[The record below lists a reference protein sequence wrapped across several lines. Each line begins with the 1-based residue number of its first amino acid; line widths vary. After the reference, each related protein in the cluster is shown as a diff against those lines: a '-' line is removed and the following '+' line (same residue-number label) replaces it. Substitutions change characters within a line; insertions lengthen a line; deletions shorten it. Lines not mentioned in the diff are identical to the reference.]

1 MLGGGDL
8 GALLNAY
15 GSDED
20 TLQSQEGDEIMA
32 GGDSHKL
39 NAPSDRDQAQLPL
52 PASPAKDENT
62 LELPDTTKNAQV
74 TQNKLEESLP
84 PELKRPPGGEC
95 DPELE
100 ARVAKWI
107 HIQRQGPRLIDQL
120 RGSRE
125 YRNPEFFRKMIE
137 RWEIDEH
144 GSCFDPKVFDP
155 KSLPEED
162 TLTALESEW
171 AKEEER
177 RRNKRTTPG
186 KERIEFVKAQ
196 ATAAHIAAAQAK
208 AAALAASFK
217 RRWQVWLLT

>member
-1 MLGGGDL
+1 MSGGGDL

-15 GSDED
+15 GSD
-20 TLQSQEGDEIMA
+20 DET
-32 GGDSHKL
+32 SE
-39 NAPSDRDQAQLPL
+39 PQQC
-52 PASPAKDENT
+52 DENEAGVPHMHGFDLPQDLERSSLPPSPTAERQT
-62 LELPDTTKNAQV
+62 LGIGGAPDTTQAAQTTHDDV
-74 TQNKLEESLP
+74 EKPLKTLP
-84 PELKRPPGGEC
+84 PEFRRTPEGEC

-107 HIQRQGPRLIDQL
+107 QIQRQGPRLIDQL

-144 GSCFDPKVFDP
+144 GSCFDPQVFDP
-155 KSLPEED
+155 KSLPDAD

-171 AKEEER
+171 AREKDR
-177 RRNKRTTPG
+177 RKKMRVADG
-186 KERIEFVKAQ
+186 GGQIEFVKAQ

-208 AAALAASFK
+208 AAALAASYK
-217 RRWQVWLLT
+217 RR